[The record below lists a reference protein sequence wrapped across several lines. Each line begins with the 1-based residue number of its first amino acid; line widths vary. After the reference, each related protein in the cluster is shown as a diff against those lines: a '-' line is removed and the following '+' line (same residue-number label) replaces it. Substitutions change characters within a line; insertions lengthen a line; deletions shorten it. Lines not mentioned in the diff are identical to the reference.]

1 MRIPE
6 GAPYEDKYL
15 NDKDKWFMR
24 GWDLAVESVMEAL
37 ADIAEETETG
47 SDTLTK
53 IYQELI
59 EDVKDEVD
67 FRAVSDRQ
75 MHVVSFIDGYS
86 DEELKNNGYNPGE

>member
-15 NDKDKWFMR
+15 NDKDKWFMK
-24 GWDLAVESVMEAL
+24 GWDFAIESVMGAL
-37 ADIAEETETG
+37 NDVIEETETG

-59 EDVKDEVD
+59 GDVKDEVD
-67 FRAVSDRQ
+67 FRTTSDRQ
-75 MHVVSFIDGYS
+75 LHVVSFIDGYS
-86 DEELKNNGYNPGE
+86 DEELKNNGYDPGE